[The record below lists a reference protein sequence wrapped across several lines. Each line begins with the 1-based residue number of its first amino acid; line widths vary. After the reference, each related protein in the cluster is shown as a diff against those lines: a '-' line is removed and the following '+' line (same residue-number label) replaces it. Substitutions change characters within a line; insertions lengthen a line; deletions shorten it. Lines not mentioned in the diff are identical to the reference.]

1 MRNKSDRK
9 RGFIVVGLVV
19 ALLASAATWAGA
31 QEGTVTYYACV
42 NNASGTIHMVA
53 PDQMCGNNEQR
64 VAWNSEGPQGP
75 AGLTCWDLNGNG
87 WADPEEDVN
96 QDAAWDVWDC
106 IGPAGPQG
114 EAGLAGPAGPQG
126 EPGATGATGP
136 AGAQGDV
143 GPAGP
148 QGETGPAG
156 PAGLACWDL
165 DGDGIAYPDEDLNGD
180 GLWDARDCTG
190 PQGES
195 GWLLTGNAGTTPGTH
210 YLGTSDDQALEIK
223 VNGARALRLEPN
235 ATSPNLLGGYSG
247 NSVTAGVVGATI
259 AGGGDASRLNYVSD
273 NYGTVGGGSSNSA
286 GDHAGTPSDREYAT
300 VGGGHHNSASGTHAT
315 VGGGYDNGANGDSAT
330 IGGGID
336 NTASGHR
343 STIGGGYDNSAS
355 GDRSTIGGGNTNT
368 ASSTS
373 STVGGGYQNTASG
386 VSSTVGG
393 GSGNTASGRWAT
405 VPGGSY
411 NVANGDWSLAA
422 GRAASADHYGQ
433 MAYASGSFAATGD
446 AQASLY
452 VLRRAA
458 TMAAGAWYE
467 LFLDGVDDRLTLA
480 AGRTLTFDLR
490 LSARTAAGESAG
502 YRIEGVIENA
512 GGTTA
517 LVGTPVVTV
526 LGEDDA
532 AWDAQ
537 VSADDG
543 NDALLIQVQGN
554 GETIR
559 WVATVD
565 TAEVAW

>member
-1 MRNKSDRK
+1 
-9 RGFIVVGLVV
+9 
-19 ALLASAATWAGA
+19 
-31 QEGTVTYYACV
+31 
-42 NNASGTIHMVA
+42 
-53 PDQMCGNNEQR
+53 
-64 VAWNSEGPQGP
+64 
-75 AGLTCWDLNGNG
+75 
-87 WADPEEDVN
+87 
-96 QDAAWDVWDC
+96 
-106 IGPAGPQG
+106 
-114 EAGLAGPAGPQG
+114 
-126 EPGATGATGP
+126 
-136 AGAQGDV
+136 
-143 GPAGP
+143 
-148 QGETGPAG
+148 
-156 PAGLACWDL
+156 
-165 DGDGIAYPDEDLNGD
+165 
-180 GLWDARDCTG
+180 
-190 PQGES
+190 
-195 GWLLTGNAGTTPGTH
+195 
-210 YLGTSDDQALEIK
+210 
-223 VNGARALRLEPN
+223 
-235 ATSPNLLGGYSG
+235 
-247 NSVTAGVVGATI
+247 
-259 AGGGDASRLNYVSD
+259 
-273 NYGTVGGGSSNSA
+273 
-286 GDHAGTPSDREYAT
+286 
-300 VGGGHHNSASGTHAT
+300 
-315 VGGGYDNGANGDSAT
+315 
-330 IGGGID
+330 
-336 NTASGHR
+336 
-343 STIGGGYDNSAS
+343 
-355 GDRSTIGGGNTNT
+355 
-368 ASSTS
+368 
-373 STVGGGYQNTASG
+373 
-386 VSSTVGG
+386 
-393 GSGNTASGRWAT
+393 
-405 VPGGSY
+405 
-411 NVANGDWSLAA
+411 VANGDWSLAA